1 MRTFSKLSLG
11 AVALGLTSTAFAYCP
26 PGPNGGLLQNRKLEA
41 LFIAQ
46 TNASKIHRAL
56 DNVMDASGPYGTGD
70 TAFDQGIDYVLSLQF
85 GTGPGQMDIVIDDKV
100 STDALSFKANWAS
113 ATQAVKYRKRTE
125 DDWTIASY
133 EEDASCLRR
142 ITAFSTGKNF
152 NITNTPIPASN
163 PLSNAANYSTDRFTV
178 TLQELPQN
186 LGHDCNFN
194 FRIVS
199 LRQITESRFP
209 LPPVPVP
216 AAPINGSAVSF
227 GIVSSSIDPA
237 VIADPVK
244 AVLPLAPCT

>member
-1 MRTFSKLSLG
+1 MDGCIKTRDRNDSAAGLRPAMRHDDVGQDS
-11 AVALGLTSTAFAYCP
+11 
-26 PGPNGGLLQNRKLEA
+26 
-41 LFIAQ
+41 
-46 TNASKIHRAL
+46 
-56 DNVMDASGPYGTGD
+56 
-70 TAFDQGIDYVLSLQF
+70 
-85 GTGPGQMDIVIDDKV
+85 TGPCVCKKIGPMAIR
-100 STDALSFKANWAS
+100 DAAD
-113 ATQAVKYRKRTE
+113 AVRTE
-125 DDWTIASY
+125 PLPLVATIHIPRVTLF
-133 EEDASCLRR
+133 DRR
-142 ITAFSTGKNF
+142 RACRH
-152 NITNTPIPASN
+152 PY
-163 PLSNAANYSTDRFTV
+163 NAANYSTDRFTV